1 MRSFPL
7 GSAAKPV
14 LELLS
19 LDDPLATDAEAVG
32 AKAAALARARAAGLP
47 ALPGFVLP
55 VAAGAQAMRIGR
67 AALAAHGVARRAV
80 SAAELGAVLAER
92 LRIAVDRLGGRVIV
106 RSSSPLEADP
116 RWAGAFSSLNEVDR
130 DGIGAAVRSCWAS
143 AFGPDPLRRL
153 EQVGLGPERLEL
165 AVLIQPELRPVAGGT
180 AQVGSEGVR
189 VTGIRGH
196 PGALLTG
203 WAEGATA
210 LIGTGGTG
218 GTDTHGLVEQIG
230 ESTVARVVELALAGY
245 ATLGDDVIEW
255 AAAPEINLLQCGRST
270 PTPTRPAP
278 VVSHIPGFG
287 AAMRVPAT
295 GCAPGEA
302 VGRLVY
308 ARPHEPIDGGAS
320 AHILVCD
327 RPLPAFAPLL
337 FGARAVVCLAGAAD
351 SHLAQV
357 ARSLG
362 VPMLVQTPLTEVTGP
377 LDTLN
382 TGPGWLGAVDGARG
396 ELALVRR
403 SS

>member
-1 MRSFPL
+1 VP
-7 GSAAKPV
+7 
-14 LELLS
+14 ELLS
-19 LDDPLATDAEAVG
+19 LDDPLATDAEAAG

-47 ALPGFVLP
+47 ALPGSVLP
-55 VAAGAQAMRIGR
+55 VAAGARAMRIGR

-80 SAAELGAVLAER
+80 SATELGAVLAER

-130 DGIGAAVRSCWAS
+130 DGVCAAVRSCWAS
-143 AFGPDPLRRL
+143 AFAPDPLERL
-153 EQVGLGPERLEL
+153 EGCGLDPRRLEL
-165 AVLIQPELRPVAGGT
+165 AVLIQPELQPVAGGT
-180 AQVGSEGVR
+180 AQVLSDGVR
-189 VTGIRGH
+189 ITGIRGH

-210 LIGTGGTG
+210 LIGPGR
-218 GTDTHGLVEQIG
+218 TDADGLVEQVG
-230 ESTVARVVELALAGY
+230 QLTVARVVELALAVH
-245 ATLGDDVIEW
+245 AALGDDVIEW
-255 AAAPEINLLQCGRST
+255 AAAPEINLLQSGRST
-270 PTPTRPAP
+270 PSPTRPP
-278 VVSHIPGFG
+278 PTVSRVPGFA
-287 AAMRVPAT
+287 AAMRVSAT
-295 GCAPGEA
+295 GCVSGEA

-308 ARPHEPIDGGAS
+308 ARPHEPIRGGAS

-337 FGARAVVCLAGAAD
+337 FGARAVVCIAGAAD

-362 VPMLVQTPLTEVTGP
+362 VPMLVQTPLTDVTGP
-377 LDTLN
+377 LDTIN
-382 TGPGWLGAVDGARG
+382 TGPGWLGAVDGTRG
-396 ELALVRR
+396 ELALLRR